1 MGNRA
6 GKVKR
11 APGRALRC
19 PLGNLGF
26 ILKTPQRGSG
36 GLWWG
41 DSDEGGTPPYPLA
54 FSRTRDLGTG
64 PRSNISPVI
73 YFRPN
78 RIDRQSCPNSLT
90 HRQCFLGHRQCLHGN
105 YLNPETIQR
114 GSGALKQAVFPFFF
128 FLTMISF
135 SIFIGPSLICSW
147 ALGLAV
153 TCADIYRN
161 QYINKSQS
169 S

>member
-26 ILKTPQRGSG
+26 ILKTPQWGSG

-114 GSGALKQAVFPFFF
+114 GSRALKQAVFPFLFF
-128 FLTMISF
+128 FNDDF
-135 SIFIGPSLICSW
+135 IFHFYWPFTDLLLGSW
-147 ALGLAV
+147 TG
-153 TCADIYRN
+153 CDMC
-161 QYINKSQS
+161 
-169 S
+169 